1 MRGEPQQD
9 ESPEEA
15 AGKREELG
23 VNHQFYEAI
32 ARQQLSA
39 EQREVLSRLSH
50 TLRRFFPGLSQE
62 GIQEMVQEAFKRADM
77 EYGLAAAA
85 EWAQG
90 FQIPRHLI
98 ERDVARLHDAGGCI
112 KEVARRLFM
121 ERRGSRLNLDR
132 VRKTIS
138 PHNPEFERLC
148 ELAQRGV
155 EVLLPENFRPS
166 GVQGRP
172 RPLRNKLIACGGAVN
187 KMVTEGYLETDLAI
201 ALPLEEVEEAV
212 EHETCNIFT
221 SSWAKKA
228 FKPKGRNTCNPG
240 NCGTGS
246 SMHTDAVTQEAIRKW
261 GKVVNCTLTE
271 IVQMINNFFREAQRL
286 DHTVSWSDVRM
297 WKMDLRGAFT
307 LLDFDPYL
315 AHLMGT
321 ELEGDIIIFYLC
333 GIFGWSS
340 MPMAFQVVNRGCR
353 WELAQAGR
361 LKGRMNMYTDDAFGV
376 CLARDLEH
384 DMSTVRSL
392 FIALLGDLAVEEDKT
407 ESGRRLDLIGWDF
420 NLDKRHVGIAQKNA
434 LKAFYGYARH
444 DLDAKIPIK
453 RVEAWASWAER
464 YGEICLHMRPFRRI
478 LYNQMQGHRHHPRA
492 NRHISVTIDNKAR
505 RTVRLYAALLTL
517 SRIHGKVFTRTFES
531 FDDRNP
537 TLRIQFDGSLD
548 GAGLLWF
555 GTGRGDLFVIETL
568 LGGAAVDL
576 RSLNFGWDSSFQN
589 CSEYI
594 TIIIG
599 VVGAILM
606 GWDTSAIEIMGDSE
620 TALRWADSGRFKSD
634 NVINAATVMS
644 VICASKD
651 VHFMDSKH
659 IPKEENWHADMFS
672 RTEEGETW
680 EQLVRRM
687 RRRDPDI
694 PRNLLQVNIPNLS
707 ELLDL
712 CDPRREFEDDES
724 FGAYWRRVHAFV
736 DGLGP
741 LHR

>member
-1 MRGEPQQD
+1 
-9 ESPEEA
+9 
-15 AGKREELG
+15 
-23 VNHQFYEAI
+23 
-32 ARQQLSA
+32 
-39 EQREVLSRLSH
+39 
-50 TLRRFFPGLSQE
+50 
-62 GIQEMVQEAFKRADM
+62 
-77 EYGLAAAA
+77 
-85 EWAQG
+85 
-90 FQIPRHLI
+90 
-98 ERDVARLHDAGGCI
+98 
-112 KEVARRLFM
+112 
-121 ERRGSRLNLDR
+121 
-132 VRKTIS
+132 
-138 PHNPEFERLC
+138 
-148 ELAQRGV
+148 
-155 EVLLPENFRPS
+155 
-166 GVQGRP
+166 
-172 RPLRNKLIACGGAVN
+172 
-187 KMVTEGYLETDLAI
+187 
-201 ALPLEEVEEAV
+201 
-212 EHETCNIFT
+212 
-221 SSWAKKA
+221 
-228 FKPKGRNTCNPG
+228 
-240 NCGTGS
+240 
-246 SMHTDAVTQEAIRKW
+246 
-261 GKVVNCTLTE
+261 
-271 IVQMINNFFREAQRL
+271 
-286 DHTVSWSDVRM
+286 
-297 WKMDLRGAFT
+297 
-307 LLDFDPYL
+307 
-315 AHLMGT
+315 
-321 ELEGDIIIFYLC
+321 
-333 GIFGWSS
+333 
-340 MPMAFQVVNRGCR
+340 
-353 WELAQAGR
+353 
-361 LKGRMNMYTDDAFGV
+361 MYTDDAFGV

-392 FIALLGDLAVEEDKT
+392 FIELLGDMAVEDDKT

-444 DLDAKIPIK
+444 DLNAKIPIK

-478 LYNQMQGHRHHPRA
+478 LYNQMHGHRHLQA
-492 NRHISVTIDNKAR
+492 NRHISVSIDNKAR

-517 SRIHGKVFTRTFES
+517 SLIHGKVFTRTFAS

-537 TLRIQFDGSLD
+537 TLRIKFDGSLE

-555 GTGRGDLFVIETL
+555 ITGRGDCPYYEELLVIESL

-606 GWDTSAIEIMGDSE
+606 GWDTSAIEIVGDSE

-680 EQLVRRM
+680 DQLVRRM

-712 CDPRREFEDDES
+712 CDPRRTFEDDES
-724 FGAYWRRVHAFV
+724 FGVYWRRVHAFV
-736 DGLGP
+736 DSLVP
-741 LHR
+741 LPR